1 MAVHLLEALHHI
13 KTHGPKYTGRGIC
26 CNVYVQDHSDSL
38 QDKLQEL
45 IARWP
50 DKTPSGCDLFP
61 IEGSSQAYCRT
72 INKWQNPRRIALLD
86 WLIAELEQ
94 EQEAQHDN

>member
-1 MAVHLLEALHHI
+1 MAVHLLEALRNI
-13 KTHGPKYTGRGIC
+13 RTCGPKYTGRGIC

-50 DKTPSGCDLFP
+50 DKTPSDYDLFP
-61 IEGSSQAYCRT
+61 IEGSSLSYHRT
-72 INKWQNPRRIALLD
+72 INKWQNPRRLALLD

-94 EQEAQHDN
+94 EAQHDN

>member
-1 MAVHLLEALHHI
+1 MAIHLLEALRHI
-13 KTHGPKYTGRGIC
+13 KLHGPKYTNRGIC

-38 QDKLQEL
+38 QDELQEL

-61 IEGSSQAYCRT
+61 IEGSHLAYHRT
-72 INKWQNPRRIALLD
+72 INKWQNPRRLALLD
-86 WLIAELEQ
+86 WLIAQLEEQ
-94 EQEAQHDN
+94 EHDND